1 MRTHLLVGVVAVAAL
16 AAACNEPASTPG
28 ASSASASAPAKPA
41 LTSLTRAMPSGTV
54 HASATASA
62 TATASAAAAP
72 PALVQADPSV
82 LPVIEPLPPM
92 DVPADN
98 AITKEK
104 IELGKLLF
112 FDTRLGK
119 DGKFACEN
127 CHYEDKGWADG
138 TSLSKKADGSTNKRH
153 SPSLFNVGYQKAWYW
168 DGRAPTLEAQIL
180 AAWKGQM
187 GVADVLDE
195 RVKEVGKV
203 AKYQELF
210 KAAFGSD
217 EVSSDRIVKALA
229 SFVRTLRSGDAPFD
243 RYERGDKKAISE
255 SAARGWEIFRNKAGC
270 AACHAPPLFTD
281 YGYHAVGI
289 GASAKEPDLG
299 RGAITK
305 DPADEGK
312 FKTPSLRSV
321 SLHPPY
327 FHDGSGKTLED
338 AIDYMLSGGPAGA
351 KVDGSFK
358 KVELKKDER
367 ADLIA
372 FVRSLEAPRPKF
384 ERPKLP

>member
-1 MRTHLLVGVVAVAAL
+1 MRKTLVVGLVATVGLVAACDESTASKATPVPSGST
-16 AAACNEPASTPG
+16 AAKGAPAFSTAATALSSA
-28 ASSASASAPAKPA
+28 ASSSAPGKPA
-41 LTSLTRAMPSGTV
+41 PA
-54 HASATASA
+54 ASATTVGVDA
-62 TATASAAAAP
+62 
-72 PALVQADPSV
+72 SV
-82 LPVIEPLPPM
+82 LPALEPLPPM
-92 DVPADN
+92 ETPSDN
-98 AITKEK
+98 PMTAAK
-104 IELGKLLF
+104 IELGKQLF
-112 FDTRLGK
+112 FDPRLGK

-138 TSLSKKADGSTNKRH
+138 TSVSKKGDGAPNKRH
-153 SPSLFNVGYQKAWYW
+153 TPSLFNVGYQKLWYW
-168 DGRAPTLEAQIL
+168 DGRAPTLEAQVL
-180 AAWKGQM
+180 AAWKSQM
-187 GVADVLDE
+187 GVATTLEE
-195 RVKEVGKV
+195 RVKEVANVEGYK
-203 AKYQELF
+203 ASF
-210 KAAFGSD
+210 KAAFGSED
-217 EVSSDRIVKALA
+217 ISTDTIVKALA
-229 SFVRTLRSGDAPFD
+229 TFVRTIRSGDAPFD
-243 RYERGDKKAISE
+243 RFERGDKSAVSE

-281 YGYHAVGI
+281 FGFHAVGI

-305 DPADEGK
+305 EKADEGR

-338 AIDYMLSGGPAGA
+338 AIDYMLSGGPEGA
-351 KVDGSFK
+351 KLDGAFK
-358 KVELKKDER
+358 KVELTKEQR